1 MLRQRWLG
9 RTFTGQMVRS
19 LLFLYLLLNGF
30 AFFAAERFI
39 FRPPAASYQD
49 TNEILKLRTADG
61 AMISAVYLPQPTATF
76 TLIYSHG
83 NGEDLGRVR
92 SRLERLRALGF
103 AVFAYD
109 YRGYGT
115 SDGFPAERF
124 VYQDINAAYE
134 YVTQTLQV
142 TPSRVVLY
150 GRSVGSG
157 PSVDLASRKPVS
169 GVILESPFTST
180 FRVITQI
187 PILPWDRF
195 NNLAKL
201 KSLTCPALI
210 MHGTR
215 DRIIPYYHSQVLYT
229 RLQTP
234 KTFLTVEGADHNDL
248 LEVAGDR
255 YNQAIQTFQRELS
268 QYQSQAVSADPS
280 PLL

>member
-109 YRGYGT
+109 
-115 SDGFPAERF
+115 
-124 VYQDINAAYE
+124 
-134 YVTQTLQV
+134 
-142 TPSRVVLY
+142 
-150 GRSVGSG
+150 
-157 PSVDLASRKPVS
+157 
-169 GVILESPFTST
+169 
-180 FRVITQI
+180 
-187 PILPWDRF
+187 
-195 NNLAKL
+195 
-201 KSLTCPALI
+201 
-210 MHGTR
+210 
-215 DRIIPYYHSQVLYT
+215 
-229 RLQTP
+229 
-234 KTFLTVEGADHNDL
+234 
-248 LEVAGDR
+248 
-255 YNQAIQTFQRELS
+255 
-268 QYQSQAVSADPS
+268 
-280 PLL
+280 